1 MLNNRQRASP
11 GGFFAPR
18 LCWIKVDAALRI
30 GLDPARI
37 GQLYAL

>member
-18 LCWIKVDAALRI
+18 LCCIKIDAALRI
-30 GLDPARI
+30 GLDPARS
-37 GQLYAL
+37 GQFYAL